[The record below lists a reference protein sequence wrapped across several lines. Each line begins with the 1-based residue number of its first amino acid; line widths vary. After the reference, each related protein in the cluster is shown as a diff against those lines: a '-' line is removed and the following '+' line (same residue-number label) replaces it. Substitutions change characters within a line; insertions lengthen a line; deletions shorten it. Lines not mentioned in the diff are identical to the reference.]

1 MVQAPVTSS
10 PTLAFLQP
18 LPEKVLTALDN
29 HEEKG
34 EKNQNF
40 IHDGSQSNTEDVKY
54 IMSSSVI
61 STKVSHTFLL
71 LKNRDA

>member
-29 HEEKG
+29 EEKS

-61 STKVSHTFLL
+61 STKVSHTFLF

>member
-29 HEEKG
+29 EEKG

-40 IHDGSQSNTEDVKY
+40 FHDGSQSNTEDVKY